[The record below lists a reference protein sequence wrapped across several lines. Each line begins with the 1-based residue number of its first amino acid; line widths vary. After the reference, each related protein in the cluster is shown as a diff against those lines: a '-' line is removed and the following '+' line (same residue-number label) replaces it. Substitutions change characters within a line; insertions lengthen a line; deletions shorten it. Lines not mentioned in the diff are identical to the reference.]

1 MLRAQLFHPKENG
14 RTAPKAGRRITR
26 KISHR
31 GKPWRAPKRSPFI
44 DPSVSDLDTLLV
56 ALRPDVAAVLLD
68 SSEPAA
74 AQIAKRCKIGR

>member
-1 MLRAQLFHPKENG
+1 MVS
-14 RTAPKAGRRITR
+14 T
-26 KISHR
+26 
-31 GKPWRAPKRSPFI
+31 KRSPFI